1 MFSIPRLSTY
11 NKKEKEMTIEPIK
24 EKLDDKIAK
33 LNSSRV
39 YKKVTPRGD
48 LSWYIKWASSV
59 LLIIAMVLTSANI
72 HPWNLY
78 PAIVGMTGW
87 LIVGLLWHDRALIV
101 LNAIS
106 VAIYLTG
113 IVNSWFGG
121 RKRFVVF
128 WRFFFVLLNFFLEFY
143 LEV

>member
-1 MFSIPRLSTY
+1 MSEI
-11 NKKEKEMTIEPIK
+11 KPID
-24 EKLDDKIAK
+24 EKLDDKIKK

-59 LLIIAMVLTSANI
+59 LLIIAMILTSSNI
-72 HPWNLY
+72 YPYNLY
-78 PAIVGMTGW
+78 PAIVGMIGW

-106 VAIYLTG
+106 VAIYLLG
-113 IVNSWFGG
+113 IVNSF
-121 RKRFVVF
+121 K
-128 WRFFFVLLNFFLEFY
+128 
-143 LEV
+143 